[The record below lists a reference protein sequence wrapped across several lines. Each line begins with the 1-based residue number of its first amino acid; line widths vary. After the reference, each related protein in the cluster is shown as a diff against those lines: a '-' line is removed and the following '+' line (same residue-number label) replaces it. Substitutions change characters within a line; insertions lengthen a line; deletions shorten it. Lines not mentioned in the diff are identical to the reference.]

1 MKRVVAATGAALVLF
16 GGAAACGAGTSEDTS
31 GDTVSTETQKKT
43 PAEPKQDTPSEPK
56 KESPA
61 EPKQD
66 TPSAPR
72 EDNSAQPDT
81 QTDEDTPSESEPDSS
96 SQPATLKVGETVHL
110 KTAEISDE
118 DFSTFEGSADVTL
131 VSVKEYGSAD
141 LPADSFADLS
151 QGDELVVV
159 TLKVENTGSD
169 RIDMMP
175 YNSNITWTGEDG
187 QVASVE
193 SGYLDETYVPEDLGS
208 TDSLQPG
215 EHVQG
220 GTVVVIHATQPGA
233 LHFADDS
240 DNRLFDVATQGV
252 G

>member
-16 GGAAACGAGTSEDTS
+16 GGAAACGTSTSEDTS

-43 PAEPKQDTPSEPK
+43 PSEPQQDTPSE
-56 KESPA
+56 S
-61 EPKQD
+61 
-66 TPSAPR
+66 
-72 EDNSAQPDT
+72 QP
-81 QTDEDTPSESEPDSS
+81 ESS
-96 SQPATLKVGETVHL
+96 SQPATLKAGETVHL

-141 LPADSFADLS
+141 LPADSYADLS

-159 TLKVENTGSD
+159 TLKVENTGED
-169 RIDMMP
+169 QIDMMP

-187 QVASVE
+187 QVAGVDP
-193 SGYLDETYVPEDLGS
+193 GYLDEAYLPEDLTS

-220 GTVVVIHATQPGA
+220 GTVVVIHATQPGK
-233 LHFADDS
+233 LHFADDG